1 MALTGSRFQSLCRE
15 SYTAISFVVVKD
27 HHLTEVVSWQ
37 SGAVKGKNVRDKK
50 IKQGKK
56 KTAWLGAELPC
67 ISVRWWKGS
76 PGCQLYR
83 MRSERYGEG
92 PPCHRLAQGK
102 LRSCVSQWW
111 CLKKIE
117 IKQRARK
124 SEERKEADEWSS
136 QGGGTKYYLHTNLHR
151 YSLYTYEI
159 AFINLLRCVLHDTY
173 RPQPI
178 LFSSL

>member
-1 MALTGSRFQSLCRE
+1 MVLTGSRFQSLCRE

-56 KTAWLGAELPC
+56 KTVWLGAELPC

-124 SEERKEADEWSS
+124 SEERKEADERSS
-136 QGGGTKYYLHTNLHR
+136 QGGGIKYYLHTNLHR

-159 AFINLLRCVLHDTY
+159 AFINLVRCVLHDTY